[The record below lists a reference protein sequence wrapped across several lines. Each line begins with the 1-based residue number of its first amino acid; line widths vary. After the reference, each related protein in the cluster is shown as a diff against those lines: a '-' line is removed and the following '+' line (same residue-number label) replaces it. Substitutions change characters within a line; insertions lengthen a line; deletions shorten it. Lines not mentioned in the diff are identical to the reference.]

1 MYHGISTRKE
11 QNAIGDLYYA
21 YTSYL
26 DFDLTLLFL
35 YSRPQ
40 TLYTVMIMN
49 LLISPNEELAFD
61 IQNDPIIQSK
71 LLKK

>member
-61 IQNDPIIQSK
+61 IQNDSIIQSK